1 MDLISRRH
9 VFGMAG
15 ALGFGATA
23 PRAIAS
29 PMTSRPSRMIVGFA
43 PGGSVDTLARLL
55 VDQMRSEA
63 PSLVVENRPG
73 AGGRIAIE
81 ALRASPADG
90 STLLL
95 TPSDPITFAPYV
107 NKTTPYN
114 VHRDFIPIAMIA
126 TAPFLFS
133 IGPRVPRDVDT
144 IESFAAFCRADPA
157 AAVFGS
163 PGAGSRP
170 HFIGAMLARTVGFPF
185 VHVPYSGAA
194 PAVQDLLSG
203 QIAATVMTISNVQS
217 HIQAG
222 TVRALASTGPKRSAA
237 LLGARTI
244 RETGYP
250 GLEAVEWFAV
260 VAPPGTSADA
270 LRQAESAVH
279 LARQAERVRETL
291 TRLSFDPASDAPG
304 DIAEEV
310 QADIRRWEATIQA
323 SGFTP

>member
-126 TAPFLFS
+126 TAPFCF
-133 IGPRVPRDVDT
+133 R
-144 IESFAAFCRADPA
+144 
-157 AAVFGS
+157 
-163 PGAGSRP
+163 
-170 HFIGAMLARTVGFPF
+170 
-185 VHVPYSGAA
+185 
-194 PAVQDLLSG
+194 
-203 QIAATVMTISNVQS
+203 
-217 HIQAG
+217 
-222 TVRALASTGPKRSAA
+222 
-237 LLGARTI
+237 
-244 RETGYP
+244 
-250 GLEAVEWFAV
+250 
-260 VAPPGTSADA
+260 
-270 LRQAESAVH
+270 
-279 LARQAERVRETL
+279 
-291 TRLSFDPASDAPG
+291 
-304 DIAEEV
+304 
-310 QADIRRWEATIQA
+310 
-323 SGFTP
+323 